1 MVLSQKYRTRPP
13 KRRIHFSMLR
23 SYQMADLITLA
34 NAAAGTA
41 SILAIM
47 SYLTTP
53 EYWRVY
59 LALALIPVALIFD
72 ILDGRVARWRHKNSV
87 FGQELD
93 SLADIVSFGVAP
105 AALAYGLGMHGLFDV
120 AVLVFFVSCGIS
132 RLARY
137 NVTAG
142 QLADAGEKVRYF
154 EGTPIPSS
162 LLLVALLA
170 VCFHSG
176 RFGDNLPL
184 GAVHIGLLYWH
195 PFSLVFFVNGCTMI
209 SKTLRI
215 PKL

>member
-1 MVLSQKYRTRPP
+1 MAQPNSTR
-13 KRRIHFSMLR
+13 RRVHFSMLR
-23 SYQMADLITLA
+23 SYQLADLLTLA
-34 NAAAGTA
+34 NGAAGTA
-41 SILAIM
+41 SVFATM

-53 EYWRVY
+53 EYWRIY
-59 LALALIPVALIFD
+59 LALLLLPLALILD
-72 ILDGRVARWRHKNSV
+72 IADGKVARRHRQQSP

-105 AALAYGLGMHGLFDV
+105 AALAYGLGMRGAMDV
-120 AVLVFFVSCGIS
+120 IVLIYFVACGIS

-142 QLADAGEKVRYF
+142 ELADATGKVKYF

-162 LLLVALLA
+162 LILVAVLA
-170 VCFHSG
+170 LCAYFD
-176 RFGDNLPL
+176 RTGDDLPL
-184 GAVHIGLLYWH
+184 GVIQLGDVRWH
-195 PFSLVFFVNGCTMI
+195 PLSLLFFINGSTMI